1 MSFTRVLR
9 KTSRAFW
16 TEFKSNRQ
24 VSCYCKRRAESKHE
38 KLLINRRETW
48 LTQISRQRRRRPLVR
63 RPQLLCPSRASPQRP
78 STARAVPRIALAN
91 DDIVSASAATS
102 EWSCSS
108 EPEIAR
114 VRQRREQQRHACAT
128 VAEWEHQLPFSNSS
142 WVRAPWGTFASRL
155 ATRCLCSWV
164 SELFRW
170 LSSTPPEDL

>member
-91 DDIVSASAATS
+91 DDIVSGVGVASLGPGGA
-102 EWSCSS
+102 
-108 EPEIAR
+108 
-114 VRQRREQQRHACAT
+114 
-128 VAEWEHQLPFSNSS
+128 
-142 WVRAPWGTFASRL
+142 RAPPDFLKLKLPNIAFCCGQHRTKRIMRELLSTKLFPTQIL
-155 ATRCLCSWV
+155 YNF
-164 SELFRW
+164 SENFQNNLK
-170 LSSTPPEDL
+170 LS